1 MVKLSK
7 QTHLQHFRSNSVL
20 FWVVLM
26 KFFLVDFR
34 RLHTNIDI
42 PIADIYIK
50 LKTDEITAE
59 ELPTDVRKVSSSVQL
74 F

>member
-1 MVKLSK
+1 
-7 QTHLQHFRSNSVL
+7 
-20 FWVVLM
+20 M

-74 F
+74 FWLQSTKVLRQKEQP